1 MSEHAAQHYAG
12 ISRRMIR
19 QSHYELTRRGDRLQA
34 SEKAAGAVAHAVKAV
49 GEDRLWRHDSHN
61 RRRAIIDLV
70 AAEYG
75 QPELTVLQ
83 DIADRL
89 HDNFYEDQL
98 EDWQVQERLTQLTSR
113 LEALVATRTL
123 PPNPNFVP
131 SPGQQRV
138 LDRLRLTPAEIEAN
152 EAKEFPPPMPPFAPE
167 DEEWEEDDGEA
178 A

>member
-75 QPELTVLQ
+75 QSELTALNAM
-83 DIADRL
+83 ADEL
-89 HDNFYEDQL
+89 HENFYEDQL
-98 EDWQVQERLTQLTSR
+98 EDWQVQERLTQLTRR
-113 LEALVATRTL
+113 LEALVEIRTL
-123 PPNPNFVP
+123 PPNSNFVP

-167 DEEWEEDDGEA
+167 DEEWQEDDGEA

>member
-12 ISRRMIR
+12 ISRRMIS
-19 QSHYELTRRGDRLQA
+19 QAHYELTRQGDRLQA
-34 SEKAAGAVAHAVKAV
+34 SDKAAGAVAHAVKAIA
-49 GEDRLWRHDSHN
+49 EDRLWRHDSHN

-70 AAEYG
+70 AAEYA

-98 EDWQVQERLTQLTSR
+98 EDWQVQERLTQLTIR
-113 LEALVATRTL
+113 LESLVATRTL

-131 SPGQQRV
+131 TPAQQRI
-138 LDRLRLTPAEIEAN
+138 LDRLRLTAEEIAAN
-152 EAKEFPPPMPPFAPE
+152 EAKEFPPPMPPFPPP
-167 DEEWEEDDGEA
+167 EA
-178 A
+178 AATEPEPEGE